1 MTGYHP
7 AQNSR
12 FPIVLGIM
20 FEPRAEA
27 QESVE
32 EVLPPPDPSPD
43 SLLPLGV
50 IKLTDI

>member
-1 MTGYHP
+1 
-7 AQNSR
+7 
-12 FPIVLGIM
+12 M

-50 IKLTDI
+50 TKLTDIWQKSQNTCQKGGIGQN